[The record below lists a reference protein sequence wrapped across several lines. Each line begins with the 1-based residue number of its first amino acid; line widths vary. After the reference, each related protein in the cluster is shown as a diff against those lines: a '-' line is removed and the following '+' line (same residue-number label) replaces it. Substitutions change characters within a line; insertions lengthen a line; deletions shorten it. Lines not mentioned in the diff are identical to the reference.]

1 MNLKNEYKNNLIMI
15 FNMENIKCSIIDHI
29 KKDTTSDL
37 KDIMK
42 CVEEKENESSKNYD
56 IESENFTAI
65 YYLLEEEYNEFTKKE
80 LEIICDYYKISKR
93 KKRKGDLIQDIIIFE
108 QDEQNAEIAN
118 RRNELWYCIE
128 QIKNDNYLKKFLIL
142 D

>member
-1 MNLKNEYKNNLIMI
+1 
-15 FNMENIKCSIIDHI
+15 MENIKCSIIDHI

-80 LEIICDYYKISKR
+80 LERICDYYKISKR

>member
-1 MNLKNEYKNNLIMI
+1 
-15 FNMENIKCSIIDHI
+15 MENIKCSIIDHI
-29 KKDTTSDL
+29 QKDTTADL

-42 CVEEKENESSKNYD
+42 CVEEKEKESSKNYNMD
-56 IESENFTAI
+56 NENFTAI

-80 LEIICDYYKISKR
+80 LERICDYYEISKR
-93 KKRKGDLIQDIIIFE
+93 KKRKADLIQDIIIFE
-108 QDEQNAEIAN
+108 QDEQNNEIVN
-118 RRNELWYCIE
+118 KRNELWYCIE

>member
-1 MNLKNEYKNNLIMI
+1 
-15 FNMENIKCSIIDHI
+15 MENIKCSIIDKIQKDTSTNLDDIIKCVEDEEKKTI
-29 KKDTTSDL
+29 KKDYEIDG
-37 KDIMK
+37 
-42 CVEEKENESSKNYD
+42 
-56 IESENFTAI
+56 ENFTAI

-80 LEIICDYYKISKR
+80 LERICDYYDISKR

-108 QDEQNAEIAN
+108 QDENNSEIVN
-118 RRNELWYCIE
+118 KRNELWYCIE

>member
-1 MNLKNEYKNNLIMI
+1 
-15 FNMENIKCSIIDHI
+15 
-29 KKDTTSDL
+29 
-37 KDIMK
+37 MK

-80 LEIICDYYKISKR
+80 LERICDYYKISKR